1 MITVGIVIGAGIFK
15 TPSMVAGVTGSVDWM
30 LIAWVLGGVLSLV
43 GALCYAEL
51 ASAFPHAGG
60 DYHFITRAFGRD
72 ASFFFAWAR
81 VMVITTGSIALLA
94 FVFGDYMSRVVSL
107 GAQSSAI
114 YAALTVVVLT
124 VINIIGLRESAR
136 TQNLLTI
143 LEVSGLLLV
152 ALAGLIATAPAGPS
166 SATPTAAGM
175 PAMFGLAM
183 VFVLLTYGGWNEAA
197 YISAEVKGGPRA
209 IVRTLVLSLL
219 VITVVYV
226 LVVLAVLKGL
236 GFAGLAKS
244 TAVGADV
251 MQAAFGPMGAQLIGA
266 IVGIATLTSIN
277 ATMIVGA
284 RTNYALGRDWPV
296 LAFMS
301 QWHGERNVPV
311 IAFLVQAAIA
321 LALIAF
327 GSIQKDGFSTMV
339 EFTAPVFWFFFLL
352 TGVALFVL
360 RFRAPHVAR
369 PFKVPMYPHPADRLR
384 RHLRLSAVFER
395 DVCAVTECSARGAVR
410 DGRRRRRMDRDAAL
424 GDATS
429 GWRLNRSAS
438 CLPPGSGH
446 AMTRPAGSSNCSLPR
461 VAVRMSVPRW
471 LRPPRGHC
479 SRRCPGSLPSCVRP
493 TATPSANCM
502 PCFAAKA
509 ARSRSATTRMPA

>member
-1 MITVGIVIGAGIFK
+1 MSEASPAVPAQMRAALAPTAAPKPALSVFDAVMITVGIVIGAGIFK

-51 ASAFPHAGG
+51 ASAFPNAGG
-60 DYHFITRAFGRD
+60 DYHFITRAYGRD

-107 GAQSSAI
+107 GAHSSAV

-124 VINIIGLRESAR
+124 LINVIGLRESAR
-136 TQNLLTI
+136 TQNLLTV

-152 ALAGLIATAPAGPS
+152 ALAGLL
-166 SATPTAAGM
+166 ATPVSPVSAPEAAPGV
-175 PAMFGLAM
+175 PPMFGLAM

-209 IVRTLVLSLL
+209 IVRTLVLALL
-219 VITVVYV
+219 LITVVYV
-226 LVVLAVLKGL
+226 VFVLAVLKGL
-236 GFAGLAKS
+236 GFAALAKS
-244 TAVGADV
+244 SAVGADV
-251 MQAAFGPMGAQLIGA
+251 MQAAFGPVGAQLIGV

-301 QWHGERNVPV
+301 QWHGEKNVPMV
-311 IAFLVQAAIA
+311 AFIVQAAIA

-327 GSIQKDGFSTMV
+327 GALQKDGFSTMV

-352 TGVALFVL
+352 TGIALFIL
-360 RFRAPHVAR
+360 RFRAPHIAR
-369 PFKVPMYPHPADRLR
+369 PFKVPLYPILPIVFVVTCAYL
-384 RHLRLSAVFER
+384 LYSSVTYAQSQNAVH
-395 DVCAVTECSARGAVR
+395 VALYVMAAGAVAWVIMR
-410 DGRRRRRMDRDAAL
+410 VLGGRRSH
-424 GDATS
+424 G
-429 GWRLNRSAS
+429 G
-438 CLPPGSGH
+438 
-446 AMTRPAGSSNCSLPR
+446 
-461 VAVRMSVPRW
+461 
-471 LRPPRGHC
+471 
-479 SRRCPGSLPSCVRP
+479 
-493 TATPSANCM
+493 
-502 PCFAAKA
+502 
-509 ARSRSATTRMPA
+509 

>member
-1 MITVGIVIGAGIFK
+1 MEGRSMSEPSLSPSSAPRAALAPIAAPKPALSVFDAVMITVGIVIGAGIFK

-60 DYHFITRAFGRD
+60 DYHFITKAFGRD

-124 VINIIGLRESAR
+124 VINLIGLRESAR

-152 ALAGLIATAPAGPS
+152 ALAGLIATAPAESS
-166 SATPTAAGM
+166 SATPTASGM

-219 VITVVYV
+219 VITIVYV

-236 GFAGLAKS
+236 GFSGLAKS

-251 MQAAFGPMGAQLIGA
+251 MQAAFGPVGAQLIGA
-266 IVGIATLTSIN
+266 IVGVATLTSIN

-301 QWHGERNVPV
+301 HWHGERHVPV

-327 GSIQKDGFSTMV
+327 GSVQKDGFSTMV

-369 PFKVPMYPHPADRLR
+369 PFKVPMYPILPIVFVGTCAYLLYSSVTYAQSQNAVHVALYVMGAGVVAWIVMRLVATR
-384 RHLRLSAVFER
+384 RP
-395 DVCAVTECSARGAVR
+395 
-410 DGRRRRRMDRDAAL
+410 DG
-424 GDATS
+424 G
-429 GWRLNRSAS
+429 
-438 CLPPGSGH
+438 
-446 AMTRPAGSSNCSLPR
+446 
-461 VAVRMSVPRW
+461 
-471 LRPPRGHC
+471 
-479 SRRCPGSLPSCVRP
+479 
-493 TATPSANCM
+493 
-502 PCFAAKA
+502 
-509 ARSRSATTRMPA
+509 

>member
-1 MITVGIVIGAGIFK
+1 MSVPSQTAQNPAAAAADAVPRPALSVFDAVMITVGIVIGAGIFK

-51 ASAFPHAGG
+51 ASTFPNAGG
-60 DYHFITRAFGRD
+60 DYHFLTRAYGRD

-81 VMVITTGSIALLA
+81 VAVITTGSIALLA
-94 FVFGDYMSRVVSL
+94 FVFGDYMSRVYSL
-107 GAQSSAI
+107 GTHSSAI
-114 YAALTVVVLT
+114 YAALTVVVLS
-124 VINIIGLRESAR
+124 VINLIGLRESSR
-136 TQNLLTI
+136 TQNVLTL

-152 ALAGLIATAPAGPS
+152 AVAGLMAPAPAASAAAAAPAG
-166 SATPTAAGM
+166 AGV

-209 IVRTLVLSLL
+209 IVRALVLSLV

-226 LVVLAVLKGL
+226 IFVLCVLKGL
-236 GFAGLAKS
+236 GFAGMAKS
-244 TAVGADV
+244 NAVGADV
-251 MQAAFGPMGAQLIGA
+251 MQAAFGAGGAQLIGV

-301 QWHGERNVPV
+301 RWHGGKNVPIV
-311 IAFLVQAAIA
+311 AFLVQAVIA

-327 GSIQKDGFSTMV
+327 GAVQKDGFSAMV

-352 TGVALFVL
+352 TGIALFVL

-369 PFKVPMYPHPADRLR
+369 PFKVPLYPILPLVFVLTCAYLLWSSITYAQSQD
-384 RHLRLSAVFER
+384 AVH
-395 DVCAVTECSARGAVR
+395 VALGVMGVGALAWIVMR
-410 DGRRRRRMDRDAAL
+410 FAAGRR
-424 GDATS
+424 
-429 GWRLNRSAS
+429 
-438 CLPPGSGH
+438 P
-446 AMTRPAGSSNCSLPR
+446 
-461 VAVRMSVPRW
+461 
-471 LRPPRGHC
+471 
-479 SRRCPGSLPSCVRP
+479 
-493 TATPSANCM
+493 
-502 PCFAAKA
+502 
-509 ARSRSATTRMPA
+509 